1 MTDPELHEPV
11 ERRSF
16 ELYDLLGL
24 WTLLLAGGLLFLY
37 QLLSALLSFTGR
49 GGTIWGLV
57 VAPVLGI
64 LLPLSLLLRRLGLP
78 LAKELWL
85 RRLDGRQLL
94 GVLLLSA
101 GTLPLAYAGSALN
114 LRLVEPDL
122 IYFDFYR
129 GIIPTNTSELVGGV
143 LALVILAPLG
153 EEVVFRVLL
162 LGVLRRHMPP
172 LLAVVLVA
180 LLFAAVHFQ
189 PWALLPIF
197 ILGIVLGLIVLRTGS
212 LLAAWI
218 AHALFN
224 LVAYVELLQTGDVAT
239 GEIEAFVTRPAI
251 LGLGAVGLLLGF
263 RLLQPGPTP
272 QRLPAN
278 AEEPRPE
285 DPAR

>member
-24 WTLLLAGGLLFLY
+24 WTLVLAGGLLFLY
-37 QLLSALLSFTGR
+37 QLLSALLSLTGR
-49 GGTIWGLV
+49 TGTIWGLA

-64 LLPLSLLLRRLGLP
+64 LLPLSLLLKRLGLP
-78 LAKELWL
+78 LASELWL
-85 RRLDGRQLL
+85 RPLDRRQLL
-94 GVLLLSA
+94 GVLLASA

-122 IYFDFYR
+122 LYFDFYR
-129 GIIPTNTSELVGGV
+129 GIIPTSASELVGGV

-162 LGVLRRHMPP
+162 LGVMRRHMPA
-172 LLAVVLVA
+172 LLAIVLVA

-197 ILGIVLGLIVLRTGS
+197 ILGIVLGLIALSTGS

-218 AHALFN
+218 GHALFN
-224 LVAYVELLQTGDVAT
+224 LVAYVELLQTGDVAAGGT
-239 GEIEAFVTRPAI
+239 DEFVTRPTI

-263 RLLQPGPTP
+263 RLLRPNPTP
-272 QRLPAN
+272 RRIPAD
-278 AEEPRPE
+278 ADDPRRE